1 MTIESTN
8 ALIAALRALDSET
21 RRIERR
27 LAADDLDDEEA
38 EELGLYVTDLHE
50 AAAVLGQE
58 YERRR
63 QADDLTPLDSL
74 LAHFARGDRG

>member
-27 LAADDLDDEEA
+27 LANDDLDDEA
-38 EELGLYVTDLHE
+38 SEELGLYVTDLHE
-50 AAAVLGQE
+50 AAAALGEE

-63 QADDLTPLDSL
+63 RADDLTPLDSL
-74 LAHFARGDRG
+74 LAHFARDAQ